1 MTAVE
6 QLLEMLPTV
15 DPDLGALV
23 RAELQKYRVDVSC
36 GTRVDAIQTGTS
48 IEHRLEVSAGGPDG
62 EPLRFPADRVS
73 CRSGL
78 P

>member
-1 MTAVE
+1 MTPVE

-48 IEHRLEVSAGGPDG
+48 IRAPPRGQ
-62 EPLRFPADRVS
+62 RRRTRRRAAA
-73 CRSGL
+73 L
-78 P
+78 PG